1 MFGFVFMLALIGV
14 LHVVLHL
21 PLVVALA
28 VMAVLWVI
36 WKLKYIILA
45 VIGLD
50 FLLSRDAGSD
60 Q

>member
-1 MFGFVFMLALIGV
+1 MFGFIFVLGVIGV
-14 LHVVLHL
+14 LHLVLHIPL
-21 PLVVALA
+21 IIALVVT
-28 VMAVLWVI
+28 AVLWVI

-50 FLLSRDAGSD
+50 YLLSRDNSSD

>member
-1 MFGFVFMLALIGV
+1 MFGFVFMLAVIGF
-14 LHVVLHL
+14 LHVVLHI
-21 PLVVALA
+21 PLIIALA

-50 FLLSRDAGSD
+50 FLLSRESSED